1 MRQTCAGLKRH
12 PPRHKCVREDGNL
25 MREMRMPRSRTGQ
38 NGRTAH
44 PCYNVFA
51 GRKGTWVD
59 KIRVI
64 IAEDHAVVREGTRQI
79 IERQEDI
86 EVVGEAANGAEAVA
100 LIERV
105 NPDVAIVDI
114 SMPVMSGIEA
124 TEKIKATRPGT
135 AVLIL
140 TAYDDDQYIFALL
153 AAGAAGYLLKDVPS
167 SEVVRAIR
175 SVHAGEPVLHP
186 AIARKVLA
194 RFATE
199 GQMERSVSSDDGLL
213 TERER
218 DILRLAACGMSNSRI
233 ADHLS
238 VSIRTVQA
246 HLTHIFDKLGVG
258 SRTEAV
264 IVGLRRGVLQLEDL
278 DES

>member
-1 MRQTCAGLKRH
+1 M
-12 PPRHKCVREDGNL
+12 
-25 MREMRMPRSRTGQ
+25 
-38 NGRTAH
+38 
-44 PCYNVFA
+44 
-51 GRKGTWVD
+51 D

-79 IERQEDI
+79 LERQEDI

-100 LIERV
+100 LVDRL
-105 NPDVAIVDI
+105 NPDVALVDI
-114 SMPVMSGIEA
+114 SMPVMTGIEA
-124 TEKIKATRPGT
+124 TEKIKATHPGT

-153 AAGAAGYLLKDVPS
+153 GAGAAGYLLKDVPAA
-167 SEVVRAIR
+167 EVVRAIR

-199 GQMERSVSSDDGLL
+199 GQVERSVSSNDGLL
-213 TERER
+213 TKRER

-233 ADHLS
+233 ADRLS

-258 SRTEAV
+258 SRTQAV
-264 IVGLRRGVLQLEDL
+264 IAGLRRGFIDLEDL

>member
-1 MRQTCAGLKRH
+1 M
-12 PPRHKCVREDGNL
+12 E
-25 MREMRMPRSRTGQ
+25 
-38 NGRTAH
+38 
-44 PCYNVFA
+44 
-51 GRKGTWVD
+51 

-64 IAEDHAVVREGTRQI
+64 IAEDHTFVREATRQFL
-79 IERQEDI
+79 EQEPDI
-86 EVVGEAANGAEAVA
+86 EIVGEATDGAEAVA
-100 LIERV
+100 LADRL

-124 TEKIKATRPGT
+124 TERIKAVRPGT

-140 TAYDDDQYIFALL
+140 TQYDDDQYIFALL

-167 SEVVRAIR
+167 TEIVRAVR

-186 AIARKVLA
+186 AIVKKVLA
-194 RFATE
+194 RFAAEAQDQQQARPE
-199 GQMERSVSSDDGLL
+199 GELL

-218 DILRLAACGMSNSRI
+218 EILRLAACGLSNARI
-233 ADHLS
+233 GERLF
-238 VSIRTVQA
+238 VSLRTVQV
-246 HLTHIFDKLGVG
+246 HLTHIFNKLGVG

-264 IVGLRRGVLQLEDL
+264 IVGLRRGVLRLEDL

>member
-1 MRQTCAGLKRH
+1 M
-12 PPRHKCVREDGNL
+12 
-25 MREMRMPRSRTGQ
+25 
-38 NGRTAH
+38 
-44 PCYNVFA
+44 
-51 GRKGTWVD
+51 D

-100 LIERV
+100 LVERV

-124 TEKIKATRPGT
+124 TEKIKATHPGT

-153 AAGAAGYLLKDVPS
+153 GAGAAGYLLKDVPAA
-167 SEVVRAIR
+167 EVVRAIR

-194 RFATE
+194 RFAA
-199 GQMERSVSSDDGLL
+199 ERQVEQPVSSDDGLL
-213 TERER
+213 TKRER
-218 DILRLAACGMSNSRI
+218 DILRLAACGMSNARI
-233 ADHLS
+233 ADRLS

-246 HLTHIFDKLGVG
+246 HLTHIFDKFGVG
-258 SRTEAV
+258 SRTQAV
-264 IVGLRRGVLQLEDL
+264 IAGLRRGRIDLEDL

>member
-1 MRQTCAGLKRH
+1 M
-12 PPRHKCVREDGNL
+12 E
-25 MREMRMPRSRTGQ
+25 
-38 NGRTAH
+38 
-44 PCYNVFA
+44 
-51 GRKGTWVD
+51 

-64 IAEDHAVVREGTRQI
+64 IAEDHTFVREATRQLL
-79 IERQEDI
+79 EQEPDI
-86 EVVGEAANGAEAVA
+86 EIVGEATDGAEAVA
-100 LIERV
+100 LVDRL

-124 TEKIKATRPGT
+124 TERIKAVRPGT

-140 TAYDDDQYIFALL
+140 TQYDDDQYIFALL

-167 SEVVRAIR
+167 TEIVRAVR

-186 AIARKVLA
+186 AIVKKVLA
-194 RFATE
+194 RFAAEAQDQQPARAE
-199 GQMERSVSSDDGLL
+199 GELL

-218 DILRLAACGMSNSRI
+218 EILRLAACGLSNARI
-233 ADHLS
+233 GERLF
-238 VSIRTVQA
+238 VSLRTVQV
-246 HLTHIFDKLGVG
+246 HLTHIFNKLGVG

-264 IVGLRRGVLQLEDL
+264 IVGLRRGVFRLEDL